1 MAMIQRMVLATMLT
15 VGLAQATWAEKVEVK
30 QHYTDKELVALMK
43 SEGYV
48 VELKAENIIQIK
60 ANGANMGLF
69 TTPDGDLQMYYAAEK
84 ADNPKF
90 NPTWKDI
97 NDWNTEHRFSRA
109 YIDEDGDY
117 VLESDLLMDG
127 GVPVEN
133 IKRFAYIFINTSVPA
148 YNQFIIEKSKDK

>member
-1 MAMIQRMVLATMLT
+1 MLR
-15 VGLAQATWAEKVEVK
+15 KK
-30 QHYTDKELVALMK
+30 R
-43 SEGYV
+43 
-48 VELKAENIIQIK
+48 IIQNSIPHGK
-60 ANGANMGLF
+60 
-69 TTPDGDLQMYYAAEK
+69 TC
-84 ADNPKF
+84 
-90 NPTWKDI
+90 
-97 NDWNTEHRFSRA
+97 NDWNAEHRLSRA